1 MTEILNFLIAVCADR
16 ENWKIKHGLS
26 DSVLLIFFACF
37 TGAEYW

>member
-26 DSVLLIFFACF
+26 DSALLIFFARF